1 MGFSPHLG
9 SDSGPHHRE
18 GRRLTQRTVVWC
30 VSLCVLF
37 SLAVVGIWYGVR
49 AVTPQPL
56 PLGTGTNPASAV
68 TVQQAISLPTS
79 GREPVI
85 GVVATFGDDAEGS
98 AWRLNAQGARVA
110 QYRLALG
117 NSSVKVLYANDKG
130 TEQGAREA
138 VEKLSSEG
146 ALGIVLAS
154 RGEHLRG
161 VTAAAKERN
170 VAVIEAY
177 DRVDAGDGVWS
188 FALDPEQ
195 EKQVYTAAIRSLAGA
210 SSMGSSQQLDGVR
223 TILLDAGEGSAP
235 DLPYTHR
242 VQVSADEDSMK
253 DTLKEL
259 TRLLGDKSS
268 GSSPV
273 LVLTGS
279 ASTQA
284 KVLRSLQR
292 AGITSP
298 VIAGEEALTEPFT
311 RLLLERVQA
320 RAAALSADDAGR
332 ASSAF
337 VSTVERMKNDSSLK
351 DLSGEQAF
359 SKSAVWADA
368 PSHNALLAFAY
379 ATSHVREYTPE
390 AVRRVLGTLRL
401 DAKDSTVAY
410 SLDFSSS
417 YAAGGQV
424 GLLYPTAEASMIQG
438 GSSSADA
445 VSSPVWMLRTFTSE
459 SRD

>member
-9 SDSGPHHRE
+9 SDSGPHRRE

-68 TVQQAISLPTS
+68 TVQQAISLPAS

-117 NSSVKVLYANDKG
+117 KSSVKVLYANDKG

-161 VTAAAKERN
+161 ATAAAKERN

-195 EKQVYTAAIRSLAGA
+195 EKQVYTTAIRSLAGA
-210 SSMGSSQQLDGVR
+210 SSKGSSQQLDGVR

-235 DLPYTHR
+235 DLPYTNR
-242 VQVSADEDSMK
+242 VQVSADEDGMK

-273 LVLTGS
+273 LVLTG
-279 ASTQA
+279 
-284 KVLRSLQR
+284 
-292 AGITSP
+292 
-298 VIAGEEALTEPFT
+298 
-311 RLLLERVQA
+311 
-320 RAAALSADDAGR
+320 
-332 ASSAF
+332 
-337 VSTVERMKNDSSLK
+337 
-351 DLSGEQAF
+351 
-359 SKSAVWADA
+359 
-368 PSHNALLAFAY
+368 
-379 ATSHVREYTPE
+379 
-390 AVRRVLGTLRL
+390 
-401 DAKDSTVAY
+401 
-410 SLDFSSS
+410 
-417 YAAGGQV
+417 
-424 GLLYPTAEASMIQG
+424 
-438 GSSSADA
+438 
-445 VSSPVWMLRTFTSE
+445 
-459 SRD
+459 